1 MKAVVR
7 TEYGTP
13 DQIQL
18 VERERPQP
26 GQREVLVRVEAAGVD
41 IGVWHL
47 LTGLPT
53 MVRPALGLPR
63 PRQTGLGSEV
73 AGVVD
78 SVGSQV
84 TRFRPGDAVFG
95 VGTATFAEY
104 AVAQEKHLVPRPA
117 GVPPQHAA
125 ASAVSGVTA
134 LQAVH
139 AARITTG
146 SRVLILGASGGV
158 GSFAVQM
165 AKALGAHVT
174 AVASAG
180 KIDLVRAL
188 GADEVVDYTTT
199 DVTDGSERFDG
210 ILEMGGR
217 RPLRVLRRALTPRG
231 RVVVVGGEGGG
242 RVTGGFL
249 GNLTLG
255 ARSAFAAQK
264 AVGLVS
270 ATTAADLTRVGELL
284 ASGEVVPAIDEVL
297 PLEAAPDALWRVE
310 RHQVR
315 GKLVLD
321 PALPGPAL

>member
-7 TEYGTP
+7 TEYGSP
-13 DQIQL
+13 DVIR
-18 VERERPQP
+18 VIDAPVPDP
-26 GQREVLVRVEAAGVD
+26 GPSEVRVRVEAAGVD
-41 IGVWHL
+41 IGVWHM

-53 MVRPALGLPR
+53 MMRPAVGLPR
-63 PRQTGLGSEV
+63 PRRTGLGSEL

-78 SVGSQV
+78 AVGTRV

-104 AVAQEKHLVPRPA
+104 AVAQEKQLVDRHPDVPA
-117 GVPPQHAA
+117 VRAA
-125 ASAVSGVTA
+125 ASAISAVTA
-134 LQAVH
+134 YQALEP
-139 AARITTG
+139 G
-146 SRVLILGASGGV
+146 SRPLERVLVLGASGGV
-158 GSFAVQM
+158 GSFAVQI
-165 AKALGAHVT
+165 AKRFGAHVT
-174 AVASAG
+174 GVASGA
-180 KIDLVRAL
+180 KLEFVRSL
-188 GADEVVDYTTT
+188 GADEVIDYTTS
-199 DVTDGSERFDG
+199 DPTDGSHTYDL

-217 RPLRVLRRALTPRG
+217 RSLPVLRRALTPRG

-255 ARSAFAAQK
+255 ARTAFSAQK

-270 ATTAADLTRVGELL
+270 TTTVADLTRVGELL
-284 ASGEVVPAIDEVL
+284 ASGDVVPAIDAVL
-297 PLEAAPDALWRVE
+297 PLAAASDALWRIE

-321 PALPGPAL
+321 PALQDSAL